1 MISSKYANS
10 YSDKVA
16 KKILKTKKKIK
27 VYKFQK
33 CGADERQY
41 NFPGVNLPVVTI
53 CRSKFG
59 EFKQYHTSKDNLN
72 FILSDILHSQKIYR
86 IIIIFTIELYFN
98 NFSSKFVIF

>member
-33 CGADERQY
+33 CGSDERQY
-41 NFPGVNLPVVTI
+41 NFPGLI
-53 CRSKFG
+53 C
-59 EFKQYHTSKDNLN
+59 L
-72 FILSDILHSQKIYR
+72 
-86 IIIIFTIELYFN
+86 
-98 NFSSKFVIF
+98 